1 VANNAQ
7 ARKRARQSEVHRKQN
22 ASRRSMMRTQV
33 KKVVKSANAGDLEAA
48 ATAYKVAVPVLDNA
62 AGAGLIHKNK
72 AARLKSRLNARLKK
86 MALAA
91 TA

>member
-1 VANNAQ
+1 MANNAQ
-7 ARKRARQSEVHRKQN
+7 ARKRARQSEVNRKHN

-48 ATAYKVAVPVLDNA
+48 VVAYKAAVPVLDNA
-62 AGAGLIHKNK
+62 AGTGLIHRNK

-86 MALAA
+86 MAQASA
-91 TA
+91 